1 MIKKIISSIW
11 EKIKKYRSAVI
22 IYLVM
27 LLVSVMSDVFFGGF
41 NLLKYIAYAILLA
54 IFIIVMIVYKDK
66 IKQAIDDIE
75 NKIDSSIN
83 KQYVLNKGNSKE
95 ELIYNLSSLQD
106 EIKKDIINNLENIN
120 NPKIEVKITDEKN

>member
-95 ELIYNLSSLQD
+95 ELIYNLSSLQN

>member
-106 EIKKDIINNLENIN
+106 KIKKDIINNLENIN